1 MTEENIEQTL
11 TDLHQEISTLAKE
24 FRKDYKRSKKDF
36 IEAAENNDRVG
47 EKYADEL
54 DDLLLTLK
62 NNMQNLSE
70 YVEDE
75 IDTFT
80 FTGKEFASETA
91 NNIDKMLQ
99 KVTGTLGELI
109 GFLEDLSFE
118 GAGKLSLDY
127 FDEFMEKLENI
138 ERPLHDI
145 IMEK

>member
-11 TDLHQEISTLAKE
+11 TDLDQEISTLARE

-62 NNMQNLSE
+62 NSMQDLSE

-80 FTGKEFASETA
+80 FTGKKHASDTA
-91 NNIDKMLQ
+91 NNIKQMLQ

-109 GFLEDLSFE
+109 GFLEDLNFE
-118 GAGKLSLDY
+118 GAGELSLDY
-127 FDEFMEKLENI
+127 FDKFMEKLENI
-138 ERPLHDI
+138 ESPLHDI
-145 IMEK
+145 IMEN